1 MSSTSISLLTI
12 NHSGLST
19 RHRSARFCW
28 LPSHVG
34 IPGYEQADQANLYFD
49 PFNHPL
55 HFYPF
60 QHHPHPRQLQLLPIS
75 ILPTLI
81 LLLPIHLHHF
91 LQFPPSIS
99 HTSQLKLHVH
109 SLPLHPLYH
118 FHSLLD
124 THVKPLCNS
133 LT

>member
-75 ILPTLI
+75 ILPTHPPPAHTPTP
-81 LLLPIHLHHF
+81 LPPISSQHKPHISAQTTRTFSPSPSPLSF
-91 LQFPPSIS
+91 PFPPGY
-99 HTSQLKLHVH
+99 TRET
-109 SLPLHPLYH
+109 
-118 FHSLLD
+118 FM
-124 THVKPLCNS
+124 
-133 LT
+133 